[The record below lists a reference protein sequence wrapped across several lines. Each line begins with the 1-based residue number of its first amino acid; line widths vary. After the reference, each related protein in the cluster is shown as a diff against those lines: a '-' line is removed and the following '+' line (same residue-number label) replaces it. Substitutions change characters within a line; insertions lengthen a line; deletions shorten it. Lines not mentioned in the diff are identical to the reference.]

1 MAGKPESLIIALMF
15 AFLGIFI
22 GQDLHRLLC
31 TWTDLRES
39 VIAHTGRLCRGVGEA
54 LFVVFAHSLPE
65 EMGLHLS

>member
-39 VIAHTGRLCRGVGEA
+39 ANCSYRQTVQGGGGSTILQH
-54 LFVVFAHSLPE
+54 
-65 EMGLHLS
+65 MGIKHNL